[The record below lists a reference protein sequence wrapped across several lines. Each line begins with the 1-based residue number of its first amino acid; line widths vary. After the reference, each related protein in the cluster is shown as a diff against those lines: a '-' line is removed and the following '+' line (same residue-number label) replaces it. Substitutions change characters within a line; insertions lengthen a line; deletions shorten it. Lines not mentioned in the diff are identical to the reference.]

1 MDKVYICEQCDK
13 KYKSYQTLWKHNKK
27 FHNRCLDKKCT
38 KNDNFDISRTQK
50 GQLVEK
56 NVRDIPAKKL
66 PENTCE
72 YCQKT
77 LSCMRSLRRHYI
89 TCKIKKH
96 IIIENEQLKE
106 KITELNT
113 TTTKQLEEINE
124 LKITT
129 TKQLEELREQIKE
142 LLNKNCK
149 MHYKTLQKINNNGN
163 INTGTI
169 NNTINIMALGHENI
183 NDVLTKAE
191 KISILNKK
199 ENALPY
205 MIEMV
210 HFNDKFPQFKNVAI
224 TNNRSKH
231 AYLYDTVNKVFKL
244 VDKDELVEELID
256 YRVCDIEEYYLAY
269 KNELELPVKNKIEEL
284 IRDRG
289 DNDNT
294 KDRIKLLLFNN
305 RHKITV

>member
-1 MDKVYICEQCDK
+1 MDTKFYCEPCDKYYKSQSSFCNHKKRYHSRLSTHCQPSLAKCQPSVNLEDDTKQKVY
-13 KYKSYQTLWKHNKK
+13 S
-27 FHNRCLDKKCT
+27 
-38 KNDNFDISRTQK
+38 
-50 GQLVEK
+50 
-56 NVRDIPAKKL
+56 
-66 PENTCE
+66 CE
-72 YCQKT
+72 YCEKEFIYRQSK
-77 LSCMRSLRRHYI
+77 SRHMKK
-89 TCKIKKH
+89 CKPINNVLIDKYEKD
-96 IIIENEQLKE
+96 IADLKQM
-106 KITELNT
+106 IHD
-113 TTTKQLEEINE
+113 
-124 LKITT
+124 
-129 TKQLEELREQIKE
+129 

-149 MHYKTLQKINNNGN
+149 MHYKTLQKINNGNINNGN

-210 HFNDKFPQFKNVAI
+210 HFNDKYPQFKNVAI
-224 TNNRSKH
+224 TNSRSKH
-231 AYLYDTVNKVFKL
+231 AYLYDTTNKVFKL

-289 DNDNT
+289 DDDNT